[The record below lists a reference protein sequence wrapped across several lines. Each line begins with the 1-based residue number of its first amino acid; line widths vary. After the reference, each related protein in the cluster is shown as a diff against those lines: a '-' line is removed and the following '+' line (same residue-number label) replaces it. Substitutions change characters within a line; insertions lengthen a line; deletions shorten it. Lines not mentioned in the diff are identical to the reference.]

1 MKTKDIDLQPCAIV
15 VVVEL
20 AGAALARL
28 SPGLLQLAVAAV
40 AGEAMHPGVAVPVG
54 HVQVAVGR
62 RHQFRRVVE
71 R

>member
-28 SPGLLQLAVAAV
+28 APGLLQLAV